1 MSVKVL
7 VPTRV
12 DMRAMVR
19 LATPI
24 VVVQVGLMAM
34 GTVDTMMVGH
44 VSADA
49 LASVALGN
57 LFFYLAVGFGMGALL
72 ALDPVIAQAVGAGD
86 EPAVARGIQRGIL
99 LAAFV
104 AIPTSLFLIPAI
116 PVLTALQQPAEIIP
130 DAARYVWATI
140 PGIFPFFAF
149 IVLRQSLQAMGRLAP
164 IVITIIVANAANALL
179 NWVLIFGKLGVPAMG
194 AFGAAIAS
202 SISRWLLAAMMIAI
216 GWRVLRGNLLPVR
229 REAFAGRPLVR
240 MAALGVPIGLQ
251 HSLEGGAFIVVALF
265 MGWIGTVEMGAHQV
279 AINLAALT
287 FMVPLGVSGAA
298 AVLVGQAVGR
308 GDAIGARRA
317 AGAALLLGVG
327 VMSVSA
333 LVLLTIPGLL
343 ARVYTTDASVIAVA
357 SMLIPLAGVFQ
368 VFDGLQV
375 VSIGVLRGVGDT
387 RAPMIIAAVGYW
399 LVGVPVSAYLG
410 LRAGM
415 GAVGLWWGLVVG
427 LAVVSLVLLGRVA
440 IRVRRDLTRLAIE
453 DPHPV
458 AASRLDPETPQREA
472 IYR

>member
-1 MSVKVL
+1 MF
-7 VPTRV
+7 VPARN

-19 LATPI
+19 LAMPI

-86 EPAVARGIQRGIL
+86 APAVARGIQRGIL

-104 AIPTSLFLIPAI
+104 AIPTSLFLIPAVPI
-116 PVLTALQQPAEIIP
+116 LTALKQPAQIIP

-164 IVITIIVANAANALL
+164 IVVTIIAANAANAVL
-179 NWVLIFGKLGVPAMG
+179 NWVLIFGKFGFPAMG

-202 SISRWLLAAMMIAI
+202 SISRWLLAAMMVAI
-216 GWRVLRGNLLPVR
+216 GWEVLRDNLRPVR
-229 REAFAGRPLVR
+229 REALAVRPLAR

-308 GDAIGARRA
+308 GDAIEARRS
-317 AGAALLLGVG
+317 AGAALVLGVG
-327 VMSVSA
+327 VMSASA

-343 ARVYTTDASVIAVA
+343 ARVYTTDASVVAVA
-357 SMLIPLAGVFQ
+357 AMLIPLAGVFQ

-399 LVGVPVSAYLG
+399 VVGVPVSAYLG

-440 IRVRRDLTRLAIE
+440 IRVRRDLTRLSIDDA
-453 DPHPV
+453 HHV
-458 AASRLDPETPQREA
+458 AAAHPDPRTREREA
-472 IYR
+472 MAG

>member
-1 MSVKVL
+1 MF
-7 VPTRV
+7 VPARN

-19 LATPI
+19 LAMPI

-86 EPAVARGIQRGIL
+86 APAVARGIQRGIL

-104 AIPTSLFLIPAI
+104 AIPTSLFLIPAVPI
-116 PVLTALQQPAEIIP
+116 LTALKQPAQIIP

-164 IVITIIVANAANALL
+164 IVVTIIAANAANAVL
-179 NWVLIFGKLGVPAMG
+179 NWVLIFGKFGFPAMG
-194 AFGAAIAS
+194 AFGAAVAS
-202 SISRWLLAAMMIAI
+202 SISRWLLAAMMVAI
-216 GWRVLRGNLLPVR
+216 GWEVLRDNLRPVR
-229 REAFAGRPLVR
+229 REALAVRPLAR

-308 GDAIGARRA
+308 GDAIEARRS
-317 AGAALLLGVG
+317 AGAALVLGVG
-327 VMSVSA
+327 VMSASA

-343 ARVYTTDASVIAVA
+343 ARVYTTDASVVAVA
-357 SMLIPLAGVFQ
+357 AMLIPLAGVFQ

-399 LVGVPVSAYLG
+399 VVGVPVSAYLG

-440 IRVRRDLTRLAIE
+440 IRVRRDLTRLSIDDA
-453 DPHPV
+453 HHV
-458 AASRLDPETPQREA
+458 AAAHPDPRTREREA
-472 IYR
+472 MAG